1 LLDDELLNSI
11 NVYILENVSTDEP
24 SEYNIVLILVR
35 FSQMAIMLSGESIKK
50 NLLSAELEN
59 IINFKYI

>member
-1 LLDDELLNSI
+1 MFI
-11 NVYILENVSTDEP
+11 FWKNVSTDEQ

-50 NLLSAELEN
+50 NLLSAKL
-59 IINFKYI
+59 